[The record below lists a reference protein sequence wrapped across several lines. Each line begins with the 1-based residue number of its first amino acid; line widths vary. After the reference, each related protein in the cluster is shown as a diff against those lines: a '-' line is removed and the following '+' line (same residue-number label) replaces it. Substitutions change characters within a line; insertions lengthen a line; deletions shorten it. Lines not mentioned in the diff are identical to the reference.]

1 MPRISESGTDG
12 PLFSNAVTGT
22 LMTDTKDRIKQV
34 MSWAN
39 MTQQEFATKLK
50 VSPASLSSIFSGRTR
65 PTNLHIAAIHT
76 VFPQINV
83 NWLMFGEGGMLL
95 ASNGNSIQG
104 SDLFGASPENDIEL
118 VQDELL
124 SSLPTTASV
133 PSASAAEQY
142 EAAISPNGRSGF
154 SRRQSVA
161 PGTFTEGLEATR
173 NMPQEAANN
182 IDKPKRKVTEIR
194 VFYNDRTYESFF
206 PPKK

>member
-12 PLFSNAVTGT
+12 PLFRNAVTGT

-76 VFPQINV
+76 VFPQISV

-95 ASNGNSIQG
+95 AAEGNSIQG
-104 SDLFGASPENDIEL
+104 TDLFAASSENDIEL
-118 VQDELL
+118 VQDE
-124 SSLPTTASV
+124 TAV
-133 PSASAAEQY
+133 
-142 EAAISPNGRSGF
+142 SPNGRSGL

-161 PGTFTEGLEATR
+161 LGAFTEGLDVAR